1 MLCVYVFVVC
11 VWRVHCDLLITAV
24 AGHHRASA
32 LKMDRVSIVSM
43 RVSCPLLASFLSLS
57 NSMSFSI
64 HSSPALHSKA
74 PLMCLVIGL
83 ELAED
88 PEPSFMFSSAHR

>member
-1 MLCVYVFVVC
+1 MCVYVFVVC
-11 VWRVHCDLLITAV
+11 VWRVYCDLLITAV

-32 LKMDRVSIVSM
+32 LIMDRASIVSM
-43 RVSCPLLASFLSLS
+43 RVSCPLLASFLSPS

-64 HSSPALHSKA
+64 HSGPALHSKA

-83 ELAED
+83 ELVED
-88 PEPSFMFSSAHR
+88 PESSSTFSSAHH

>member
-1 MLCVYVFVVC
+1 MFVVC
-11 VWRVHCDLLITAV
+11 AWRLYCDLLITAV

-32 LKMDRVSIVSM
+32 LIMDRVAIVSM
-43 RVSCPLLASFLSLS
+43 RVNCPLLASFLSLS

-64 HSSPALHSKA
+64 HSGPALRSKA

-83 ELAED
+83 ELVED
-88 PEPSFMFSSAHR
+88 PEPSSMLSSAHH

>member
-1 MLCVYVFVVC
+1 MFVVC
-11 VWRVHCDLLITAV
+11 EWRVYCDLLITAV

-32 LKMDRVSIVSM
+32 LITDRVSIVSM
-43 RVSCPLLASFLSLS
+43 RVSFPPLLSLS

-64 HSSPALHSKA
+64 HSGPALHSKA

-83 ELAED
+83 ELVED
-88 PEPSFMFSSAHR
+88 SELSSVLSPAHH

>member
-1 MLCVYVFVVC
+1 MCIYVFVVC
-11 VWRVHCDLLITAV
+11 AWRVHCDLLITAV

-32 LKMDRVSIVSM
+32 LIMDRASIVSM

-57 NSMSFSI
+57 NRMSFSI
-64 HSSPALHSKA
+64 HCGPALHSKA

-83 ELAED
+83 ELVDD
-88 PEPSFMFSSAHR
+88 PEPSSMLISAHH